1 MDDIPTVDYRSA
13 RLRTV
18 NRTLW
23 IVLALNLAVAVA
35 KLLYGLAT
43 RSVAMTAD
51 GFHSLFDGASNVVG
65 LLGMALAARPPD
77 AAHPY
82 GHGKYETFASA
93 AIGGMLVIAAWNVGE
108 EAVTRLLDGGPPPEV
123 GVLSFAVMVV
133 TLAINVAVTVS
144 ERRIGRRVNS
154 QVLIADAGHT
164 ATDVL
169 VSLGVIA
176 GLAAVRL
183 GFPLADPIIA
193 LAVALAILRTGV
205 AVLLMADETLA
216 DRARLPAGEVEQAV
230 LAVGEVLGCR
240 NVRTRG
246 TAFEVYV
253 DLSIQIDSAATVE
266 EGHRV
271 ATGVEKA
278 LRERFPA
285 IVDVV
290 VHVEPH
296 SGGSPSSP
304 RTPPGPASS

>member
-1 MDDIPTVDYRSA
+1 MDDTPATDHRTT

-23 IVLALNLAVAVA
+23 IVLGLNLAVALA

-43 RSVAMTAD
+43 GSVAMTAD

-65 LLGMALAARPPD
+65 LVGMALAARPPD

-82 GHGKYETFASA
+82 GHAKYETFASA

-108 EAVTRLLDGGPPPEV
+108 EAVTRLLEGGPPPEV
-123 GVLSFAVMVV
+123 GVLSFVVMVT
-133 TLAINVAVTVS
+133 TLAVNVAVTTS

-154 QVLIADAGHT
+154 QILIADASHT

-169 VSLGVIA
+169 VSLGVIG

-183 GFPLADPIIA
+183 GFPVADPIIA
-193 LAVALAILRTGV
+193 LAVALAILRTAV

-216 DRARLPAGEVEQAV
+216 DRARLPAGEVERAV
-230 LAVGEVLGCR
+230 LAVPGVLGCR
-240 NVRTRG
+240 DVRTRG

-253 DLSIQIDSAATVE
+253 DLSVQIEAAATVTEAHRIASAVE
-266 EGHRV
+266 E
-271 ATGVEKA
+271 A

-296 SGGSPSSP
+296 G
-304 RTPPGPASS
+304 A